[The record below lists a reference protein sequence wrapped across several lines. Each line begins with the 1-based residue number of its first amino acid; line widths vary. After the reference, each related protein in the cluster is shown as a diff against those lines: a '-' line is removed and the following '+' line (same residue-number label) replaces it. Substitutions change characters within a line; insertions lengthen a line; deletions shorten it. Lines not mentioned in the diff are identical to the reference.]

1 MWKRKRET
9 GHRPDIGLVG
19 WNVQGGGRTAD
30 RLYMIEG
37 CLFYIFMLWSMCILF
52 RREFGK
58 YIAEGK
64 DKEDINL
71 AISGGGI
78 ER

>member
-1 MWKRKRET
+1 LWRRKRET

-19 WNVQGGGRTAD
+19 WNVQGGGGTAD

-37 CLFYIFMLWSMCILF
+37 CSFYIFMSRSMCILF
-52 RREFGK
+52 RGEFGK
-58 YIAEGK
+58 YIVEGK

-71 AISGGGI
+71 AISGGI